1 MSLLKKA
8 NNQGILNSKILFT
21 FTLFDDLFIFI
32 FIVYYLFIAESSKT
46 FQ

>member
-8 NNQGILNSKILFT
+8 NNQGILISEMLFT
-21 FTLFDDLFIFI
+21 FTLFVDLFIL

>member
-8 NNQGILNSKILFT
+8 NNQGILNSEMLFT
-21 FTLFDDLFIFI
+21 FTLFIDLFIL

>member
-21 FTLFDDLFIFI
+21 FTLFVDLFIL

>member
-1 MSLLKKA
+1 MSLSKKA
-8 NNQGILNSKILFT
+8 NNQGILNSKILLT
-21 FTLFDDLFIFI
+21 FTLFVDLFIL

>member
-8 NNQGILNSKILFT
+8 NNQGILNSKNLFT
-21 FTLFDDLFIFI
+21 FTLFVDLFIL

>member
-8 NNQGILNSKILFT
+8 NNQDILISEMLFT
-21 FTLFDDLFIFI
+21 FTLFVDLFIL

>member
-21 FTLFDDLFIFI
+21 FTLFDDLFIL
-32 FIVYYLFIAESSKT
+32 FIVYYLFIAESSKI